1 MCYAGDTLDTSST
14 LTNYLSRT
22 FDLYQKSKRKLV
34 QNDKFFFF
42 LQTSLLPFPDL
53 PFSRPLDPGCAVYSW
68 TGKWNGINKKSHLTL
83 QNRQGFPARSVG
95 L

>member
-34 QNDKFFFF
+34 QNDKIFFF
-42 LQTSLLPFPDL
+42 LQTSLPFPDL